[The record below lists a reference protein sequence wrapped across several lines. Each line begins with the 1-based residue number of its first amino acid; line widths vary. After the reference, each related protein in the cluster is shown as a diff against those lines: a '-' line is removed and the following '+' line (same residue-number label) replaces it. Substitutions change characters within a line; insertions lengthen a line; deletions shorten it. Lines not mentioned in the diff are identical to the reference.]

1 MDNKTLKSSIK
12 AYCRELLETSTS
24 GGAGGYLT
32 KAAFRKPTKKDK
44 NSPTGFESS
53 PKPNMYTK
61 TMKFK
66 IIDPSDRIDAKDLW
80 KGEHLEEIKVNTPGS
95 NIFPIKVNNKEE
107 LDRELGRLI
116 KNGFEPPMEYKGD
129 YPTNIFGD
137 KSTFLFFSPNEAEKY
152 RIDLNESRYTQFKK
166 STSKPKPKDVLHR
179 AIKEIQMK
187 LDEVNRLIEFTTR
200 IKGEL
205 QENDQE
211 IEYLKRTK
219 DSLYKIQDKL
229 KEAFSNISKINEIKV
244 NTPISLD
251 SLIKKYSSFPYNMKE
266 RDIIFH
272 LQDHEDENVKSQV
285 KNYIKNRVNKL
296 T

>member
-1 MDNKTLKSSIK
+1 MDLKSSIK
-12 AYCRELLETSTS
+12 AYCLELMNNKLEEESTS

-32 KAAFRKPTKKDK
+32 KKAFRKPTKKDK

-66 IIDPSDRIDAKDLW
+66 IVDPKARIDAKDLW
-80 KGEHLEEIKVNTPGS
+80 KGEHLK
-95 NIFPIKVNNKEE
+95 
-107 LDRELGRLI
+107 
-116 KNGFEPPMEYKGD
+116 
-129 YPTNIFGD
+129 
-137 KSTFLFFSPNEAEKY
+137 
-152 RIDLNESRYTQFKK
+152 ESRYTQFKK
-166 STSKPKPKDVLHR
+166 STSKPKPREILHR
-179 AIKEIQMK
+179 AIKEIQLK

-229 KEAFSNISKINEIKV
+229 KEAFSNISKIN
-244 NTPISLD
+244 
-251 SLIKKYSSFPYNMKE
+251 
-266 RDIIFH
+266 
-272 LQDHEDENVKSQV
+272 
-285 KNYIKNRVNKL
+285 
-296 T
+296 